1 MTPGLAAMLFGA
13 GILAGIVNA
22 IAGGATLF
30 TFPTL
35 MVAGLSPIV
44 ANASNSLAVMPGNLM
59 AVMADR
65 SHLPPRR
72 PRLVPYLLVAVVGGF
87 LGAFLLLATSE
98 RLFTQLVPALIGGA
112 TLVFAFAR
120 RLQSAIAKLG
130 ATAGAQD
137 EHDRRLIMTLL
148 VPASIYGGYF
158 GAGLGIVLMSIFALG
173 GLTELRRANAL
184 KNLLSV
190 MCGIASVAT
199 FIVQGVISW
208 PETTAMFAGAILGG
222 MIGGRLIRWLPANA
236 MRAIIIAVGGL
247 LSAVYAGRYW
257 F

>member
-1 MTPGLAAMLFGA
+1 MTPGLAAMLFAA

-22 IAGGATLF
+22 VAGGATLF

-35 MVAGLSPIV
+35 MAAGLSPIV

-65 SHLPPRR
+65 AHLPLRR

-87 LGAFLLLATSE
+87 LGALLLLWTSE
-98 RLFTQLVPALIGGA
+98 RLFTKLVPALIGGA
-112 TLVFAFAR
+112 TLAFAFAR

-130 ATAGAQD
+130 SATRSPE
-137 EHDRRLIMTLL
+137 EHDRRLILALL

-199 FIVQGVISW
+199 FIVQGVISG
-208 PETTAMFAGAILGG
+208 PETMAMFAGAVLGG
-222 MIGGRLIRWLPANA
+222 MIGGRLIRWLPASA
-236 MRAIIIAVGGL
+236 LRTIIIAVGAL